1 MNKEEVIQIAQKYL
15 DENLKVESPSE
26 DRLPI
31 VDERSVYKKRYGWVV
46 WFHSKRCHATGSW
59 RDNYIGLG
67 PLIIE
72 NRGEALGVVNEQ
84 SSKEEKFQNLTIRPI
99 LKLQNDLFIDVF
111 KNYVS
116 KHKND
121 FYSYSVEKKL
131 LFIENAIQKD
141 IKFRNSLKGMVIGLF
156 TIDEYAEYIQNSS
169 NLNKRMMNML
179 IERLKSNVQIFE
191 FQDLS

>member
-1 MNKEEVIQIAQKYL
+1 MN
-15 DENLKVESPSE
+15 
-26 DRLPI
+26 
-31 VDERSVYKKRYGWVV
+31 
-46 WFHSKRCHATGSW
+46 T
-59 RDNYIGLG
+59 RDLY
-67 PLIIE
+67 IIE
-72 NRGEALGVVNEQ
+72 NRGEAMGVVSEQ

-99 LKLQNDLFIDVF
+99 LKLQNDLFIAVF
-111 KNYVS
+111 QNYVS

-179 IERLKSNVQIFE
+179 IERLKSNVQIFD